1 MIWDF
6 FTFIRGFSEF
16 SATAL
21 LMLFG
26 CMGDSMNQGDENKSL
41 VARYYVFIILLRIL
55 NLKFIPLA
63 FTTDWL

>member
-41 VARYYVFIILLRIL
+41 VAR
-55 NLKFIPLA
+55 
-63 FTTDWL
+63 